1 MRKVRMWAAVVVA
14 TVAATLALSSAPAQ
28 AAWTQH
34 QPILTW
40 PGNTKIGDRWI
51 VYFDRN
57 ETASIA
63 STGASAATGVLSKAG
78 VPGLLVTAAG
88 FTVKQVSKDAVL
100 KSGKCATLQLEL
112 FWGWLPNVSGWVR
125 NC

>member
-1 MRKVRMWAAVVVA
+1 MWVVVVVA
-14 TVAATLALSSAPAQ
+14 TVAATLALSGAPAQ

-34 QPILTW
+34 QPILSW

-57 ETASIA
+57 ETGAIA
-63 STGASAATGVLSKAG
+63 GGGVGAATRQLQRTGMNGILVWALAG
-78 VPGLLVTAAG
+78 TAASLAHHA
-88 FTVKQVSKDAVL
+88 VSQ
-100 KSGKCATLQLEL
+100 SGKCLTVKGEL
-112 FWGWLPNVSGWVR
+112 FWGWLPNVSVWLR